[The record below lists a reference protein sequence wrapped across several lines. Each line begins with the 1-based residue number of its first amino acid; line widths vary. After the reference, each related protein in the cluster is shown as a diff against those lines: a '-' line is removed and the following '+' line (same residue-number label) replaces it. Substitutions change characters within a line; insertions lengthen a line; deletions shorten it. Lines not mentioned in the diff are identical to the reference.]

1 MRNKKEAFSM
11 FCEGICDFYDIRF
24 RKDERRSSMKLIH
37 TSDWHFG
44 MPLGTG
50 SYEDCQRYFLDRLYE
65 LIQKEHV
72 EAVLC
77 AGDIY
82 DSSVTNAEAIRLFND
97 AATKLCAELG
107 VKFILIAGNHDSA
120 ARLSSCRELLKASGM
135 YVSGKLERDVEPVVL
150 DGGKVAVY
158 SLPYFNRDEV
168 IALFPEKKEEIRS
181 QEEAYQ
187 VVCDHIRRNMDKN
200 RKNIVMSHAYIVSAE
215 LSDSDRSAKVGFATA
230 VSKDVFDG
238 FDYVALGHIHKPQV
252 ISPHIRYSG
261 SPIKYSFGAEES
273 QEKGVVLIDTDTM
286 EQTFVALPLLRD
298 RRTVTGTYEALIA
311 REDLKEDYLRLQ
323 VTDRYAGLELQADLK
338 ERFPYL
344 VELVGKSVSSGEETS
359 SLSVEEL
366 ESLDE
371 TDIMMKFFA
380 ESYQYTPSPEEIDG
394 FRRALEE
401 IEKEADLQ

>member
-1 MRNKKEAFSM
+1 
-11 FCEGICDFYDIRF
+11 
-24 RKDERRSSMKLIH
+24 MKLIH

-44 MPLGTG
+44 MPLGTD
-50 SYEDCQRYFLDRLYE
+50 SYEACQRFFLEQLYE
-65 LIQKEHV
+65 LIRKEGV
-72 EAVLC
+72 GAVLC

-82 DSSVTNAEAIRLFND
+82 DSSVTNAEAIGLFNE

-120 ARLSSCRELLKASGM
+120 ARLSACKELLKASGM
-135 YVSGKLERDVEPVVL
+135 YVSGRLERSVEPVML

-158 SLPYFNRDEV
+158 SLPYFTRDEAA
-168 IALFPEKKEEIRS
+168 ALYPEMKDKLRS

-187 VVCDHIRRNMDKN
+187 VVCEKLRQDMDPSC
-200 RKNIVMSHAYIVSAE
+200 RNIVMSHAYIVNAE
-215 LSDSDRSAKVGFATA
+215 LSDSDRSAKVGFASA
-230 VSKDVFDG
+230 VSKDVFRG

-252 ISPHIRYSG
+252 IAPHIRYSG
-261 SPIKYSFGAEES
+261 SPVKYSFGAEER

-286 EQTFVALPLLRD
+286 EQTFVPLRPLRD
-298 RRTVTGTYEALIA
+298 RRTVTGTYEELIA
-311 REDLKEDYLRLQ
+311 RQEELKGDYLRLE

-344 VELVGKSVSSGEETS
+344 LELVGKSVSAEEETS

-366 ESLDE
+366 EKLSE

-380 ESYQYTPSPEEIDG
+380 ESYQYEPTAEEIEA
-394 FRRALEE
+394 FERVLAE
-401 IEKEADLQ
+401 IEKEEELS